1 MLPEHTLLA
10 ALRAHPKVTVVY
22 DVLSAIDCSNMWS
35 SKACGLLRVRS
46 TAARTVAEAARSHAP
61 AVQILSFRSTH
72 SGSRGA
78 AAAVVSSAQS
88 TSTTRNGSAWAG
100 AAAACV
106 GAGLLLSQQEQTA
119 TCAASKEPVVPATS
133 TITPAPVSSV
143 SAPYDPVL
151 LVDRFKGIVGPANVS
166 VDDDDRE
173 AHGKP
178 YNSYHKVDRS
188 PDVVVSPRTTE
199 EVSAIVKLCAA
210 HKVPIVPYGGATSL
224 EGHLLAPEVQ
234 LTISYAHT
242 SVFVYKHCYVLE
254 YSMQCVV
261 QAAEYGMQTY
271 KSIRLALNCF

>member
-1 MLPEHTLLA
+1 
-10 ALRAHPKVTVVY
+10 
-22 DVLSAIDCSNMWS
+22 MWS

-46 TAARTVAEAARSHAP
+46 TAARTAAEAARSQTP

-78 AAAVVSSAQS
+78 AAAAVSSVQS
-88 TSTTRNGSAWAG
+88 TTTNRNGSAWAG

-106 GAGLLLSQQEQTA
+106 GAGLLLCQQEQTA
-119 TCAASKEPVVPATS
+119 SCAASKEPVVPATS
-133 TITPAPVSSV
+133 TITPAPVSSF

-224 EGHLLAPEVQ
+224 EGHLLAPE
-234 LTISYAHT
+234 LYLYTT
-242 SVFVYKHCYVLE
+242 
-254 YSMQCVV
+254 
-261 QAAEYGMQTY
+261 AAAAAAAAAAVREE
-271 KSIRLALNCF
+271 